1 MADVKWIKI
10 VTDIFDDEKILFIEQ
25 LPEAD
30 SIIVIWFK
38 LLTLAGKINNGGVLL
53 FNEKIPYTDEML
65 STIFRR
71 PINTV
76 RLALKTFEQF
86 EMVEIINE
94 TITIPNWSK
103 HQTLD
108 QLEERKEYMKN
119 YMREYREKQRML
131 ASGEEC
137 KVNSKVNSEPNGKA
151 NVNSLEEER
160 DRDIDREEDIEEDK
174 TPPVPYEKIK
184 DLFNNIC
191 KSYST
196 IRSLSSKRKEH
207 IRARWKQYKYQLEV
221 FEELFNKAESSDFL
235 KGLNKR
241 KWKADFDWLIND
253 NNMAKV
259 LEGRYTNEEG
269 EGSGE
274 HSSSIRTENQGSKID
289 LSHIGFKG
297 TGEIDD
303 SDVF

>member
-76 RLALKTFEQF
+76 RLALRTFEQF
-86 EMVEIINE
+86 EMVEIINN

-137 KVNSKVNSEPNGKA
+137 KVNSKVNSEPNSKS
-151 NVNSLEEER
+151 NVNSLEGDIEEER
-160 DRDIDREEDIEEDK
+160 DIDKEEDIEEDIEDK
-174 TPPVPYEKIK
+174 IPPVPYEKIK

-191 KSYST
+191 KSYSS

-259 LEGRYTNEEG
+259 LEGRYINEG
-269 EGSGE
+269 EVNSGTNRKHISE
-274 HSSSIRTENQGSKID
+274 HDQYAGLGFSFED
-289 LSHIGFKG
+289 LQELSN
-297 TGEIDD
+297 
-303 SDVF
+303 S